1 MGKTEKPKK
10 YKIDTLE
17 GILEIPAEA
26 FDRFLKE
33 LKCIHI
39 AYNEIKKQNPKGTV
53 KITDTYWVDDEE
65 KIINFVVRHKQ

>member
-1 MGKTEKPKK
+1 MEKTEKPKK

-33 LKCIHI
+33 LKCIHM
-39 AYNEIKKQNPKGTV
+39 IKK
-53 KITDTYWVDDEE
+53 
-65 KIINFVVRHKQ
+65 RS

>member
-39 AYNEIKKQNPKGTV
+39 AYNEIKKQNLAGTV
-53 KITDTYWVDDEE
+53 KITDNDKE

>member
-1 MGKTEKPKK
+1 M
-10 YKIDTLE
+10 
-17 GILEIPAEA
+17 PAEA

-39 AYNEIKKQNPKGTV
+39 AYNEIKKQNPAGTV
-53 KITDTYWVDDEE
+53 KITDTYWVDDKE

>member
-33 LKCIHI
+33 LKCIHL
-39 AYNEIKKQNPKGTV
+39 AYNEIKKQNPDGKV
-53 KITDTYWVDDEE
+53 KITDTYWVDDKE

>member
-1 MGKTEKPKK
+1 MEKPKSQKK

-39 AYNEIKKQNPKGTV
+39 AYNKIKKQNPKGTV

>member
-1 MGKTEKPKK
+1 MEKTEKPKK

-26 FDRFLKE
+26 FDRSLKE